1 MLSSDN
7 TEFNNLSQQF
17 YNPLPTYQL
26 LFSQIN
32 EMNDALDRL
41 PLQGGP
47 IEQCT
52 FTTLQEKMIIL
63 IQLRL
68 TFPNQITRT
77 DSHCNHDKA
86 SRHCYTKKDNCIDP
100 KVIFSR
106 ISALL
111 SKLTQKIKG
120 PHVALNFLIQSI
132 PDL

>member
-1 MLSSDN
+1 MLSSDT
-7 TEFNNLSQQF
+7 TEFNNLSKQF
-17 YNPLPTYQL
+17 YNPLPTCQL

-32 EMNDALDRL
+32 EMDDALDRL

-47 IEQCT
+47 FEECT

-68 TFPNQITRT
+68 TFPTQITRP
-77 DSHCNHDKA
+77 DSHCNHDKDCK
-86 SRHCYTKKDNCIDP
+86 HCHTKKDNCIDP

-106 ISALL
+106 ISSLL

-120 PHVALNFLIQSI
+120 PHVALDFLNESI
-132 PDL
+132 PEL